1 MQEEVPMAQRVEE
14 VMTPNPTTLPA
25 SATVTSAA
33 RTMRDNDIG
42 DVVVLEESKPCGI
55 VTDRDLVVRGLA
67 AGKDPEN
74 TMLGEICSRDLT
86 TVSRKDLVDDAVK
99 LMREKALRRL
109 PVVDN
114 ETVVGVVSI
123 GDLAVDR
130 DPDSALADISRAL
143 PNR

>member
-1 MQEEVPMAQRVEE
+1 MAKQIED

-33 RTMRDNDIG
+33 RTMRDNVIG

-86 TVSRKDLVDDAVK
+86 TVSRKDLVDHAVK
-99 LMREKALRRL
+99 LMGEKALRRL
-109 PVVDN
+109 PVVDS

-130 DPDSALADISRAL
+130 DPDSALADISR
-143 PNR
+143 

>member
-1 MQEEVPMAQRVEE
+1 MAQRVEE